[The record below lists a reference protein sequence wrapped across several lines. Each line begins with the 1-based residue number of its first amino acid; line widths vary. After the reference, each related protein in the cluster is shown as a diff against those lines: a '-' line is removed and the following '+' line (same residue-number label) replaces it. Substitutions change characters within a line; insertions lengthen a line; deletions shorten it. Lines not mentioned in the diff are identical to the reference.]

1 MNDRSMSDIN
11 GTAVSYRNGI
21 ISVLVA
27 LPFVSLTGLF
37 GKFLSHSPLLIVQGR
52 TVFAFGALLL
62 ALLVLRKKVIFSHYR
77 EWLRL
82 ILCGIILA
90 VHWIAFFKSIQVSTV
105 AIGLLT
111 FASYP
116 LFTTFLEPIF
126 FHEKLSKRNV
136 SAVLIVICGLALM
149 ATSPSDN
156 SGSILSG
163 SVIQGVL
170 WGLGGGLGFALLTLL
185 NRGHVRHHSPLL
197 LTCWQNGFAAMV
209 LLPWSLSESWVL
221 TTADWALL
229 FVLGVVCTVGGHALL
244 INGLRNVRAQTA
256 SMLIAGLEPVCAIVF
271 ALFLLGEV
279 PSLQTLLGGIL
290 IVSTTVFMITRS
302 E

>member
-1 MNDRSMSDIN
+1 MSYN
-11 GTAVSYRNGI
+11 GTGASYRNGI

-37 GKFLSHSPLLIVQGR
+37 GKFIPHSPLLIVQGR

-62 ALLVLRKKVIFSHYR
+62 VLLILRKKIIFSNFR

-82 ILCGIILA
+82 VLCGIILG

-126 FHEKLSKRNV
+126 FQEKLIKRNV
-136 SAVLIVICGLALM
+136 SAVFVVIFGLALM
-149 ATSPSDN
+149 ATSSPENSD
-156 SGSILSG
+156 GVISG

-170 WGLGGGLGFALLTLL
+170 WGLGGSLGFALLTLM

-197 LTCWQNGFAAMV
+197 LTCWQNGFAALV
-209 LLPWSLSESWVL
+209 LLPWSFYESWVL
-221 TTADWALL
+221 TTSDWTLL
-229 FVLGVVCTVGGHALL
+229 LILGVVCTVGGHALL
-244 INGLRNVRAQTA
+244 INGLKNLQAQTV

-279 PSLQTLLGGIL
+279 PSIQTLVGGSL

>member
-1 MNDRSMSDIN
+1 MSYDAT
-11 GTAVSYRNGI
+11 GASYRNGI

-37 GKFLSHSPLLIVQGR
+37 GKFISHSPLLIVQGR

-62 ALLVLRKKVIFSHYR
+62 VLLILRKKIIFNNFR

-82 ILCGIILA
+82 VLCGIILGM
-90 VHWIAFFKSIQVSTV
+90 HWIAFFKSIQVSTV

-126 FHEKLSKRNV
+126 FQEKLIKRKI
-136 SAVLIVICGLALM
+136 SAVFVVIFGLALM
-149 ATSPSDN
+149 ATSSPENSD
-156 SGSILSG
+156 GVISG

-170 WGLGGGLGFALLTLL
+170 WGLGGSLGFALLTLM

-197 LTCWQNGFAAMV
+197 LTCWQNGFAALV
-209 LLPWSLSESWVL
+209 LLPWSFYESWVL
-221 TTADWALL
+221 TTSDWTLL
-229 FVLGVVCTVGGHALL
+229 LILGVVCTVGGHALL
-244 INGLRNVRAQTA
+244 INGLKNLQAQTV

-279 PSLQTLLGGIL
+279 PSFQTLVGGIL

>member
-1 MNDRSMSDIN
+1 MSYN
-11 GTAVSYRNGI
+11 GTGASYRNGI

-37 GKFLSHSPLLIVQGR
+37 GKFIPHSPLLIVQGR

-62 ALLVLRKKVIFSHYR
+62 VLLILRKKIIFSNFR
-77 EWLRL
+77 ECLRL
-82 ILCGIILA
+82 LLCGIILG

-126 FHEKLSKRNV
+126 FQEKLIKRNV
-136 SAVLIVICGLALM
+136 SAVFVVIFGLALM
-149 ATSPSDN
+149 ATSSPENSD
-156 SGSILSG
+156 GVISG

-170 WGLGGGLGFALLTLL
+170 WGLGGGLGFALLTLM

-197 LTCWQNGFAAMV
+197 LTCWQNGFAALV
-209 LLPWSLSESWVL
+209 LLPWSFSESWIL
-221 TTADWALL
+221 TTADWTLL
-229 FVLGVVCTVGGHALL
+229 LILGVVCTVGGHALL
-244 INGLRNVRAQTA
+244 INGLKNLQAQTV

-271 ALFLLGEV
+271 ALFILGEV
-279 PSLQTLLGGIL
+279 PSFQTLVGGIL

>member
-1 MNDRSMSDIN
+1 MSYN
-11 GTAVSYRNGI
+11 GTGASYRNGI

-37 GKFLSHSPLLIVQGR
+37 GKFISHSPLLIVQGR

-62 ALLVLRKKVIFSHYR
+62 VLLILRKKIIFSNFR

-82 ILCGIILA
+82 LLCGIILG

-126 FHEKLSKRNV
+126 FQEKLIKRNV
-136 SAVLIVICGLALM
+136 SAVFVVIFGLALM
-149 ATSPSDN
+149 ATSSPENSD
-156 SGSILSG
+156 GVISG

-170 WGLGGGLGFALLTLL
+170 WGLGGGLGFALLTLM

-197 LTCWQNGFAAMV
+197 LTCWQNGFAALV
-209 LLPWSLSESWVL
+209 LLPWSFSESWVL
-221 TTADWALL
+221 TTADWTLL
-229 FVLGVVCTVGGHALL
+229 LILGVVCTVGGHALL
-244 INGLRNVRAQTA
+244 INGLKNLKAQTV

-279 PSLQTLLGGIL
+279 PSFQTLVGGIL

>member
-1 MNDRSMSDIN
+1 MSYN
-11 GTAVSYRNGI
+11 GTGASYRNGI

-37 GKFLSHSPLLIVQGR
+37 GKFISHSPLLIVQGR

-62 ALLVLRKKVIFSHYR
+62 VLLILRKKIIFSNFR

-82 ILCGIILA
+82 VLCGIILG

-126 FHEKLSKRNV
+126 FQEKLIKRNV
-136 SAVLIVICGLALM
+136 SAVFVVIFGLALM
-149 ATSPSDN
+149 ATSSPENSD
-156 SGSILSG
+156 GVISG

-170 WGLGGGLGFALLTLL
+170 WGLGGGLGFALLTLM

-197 LTCWQNGFAAMV
+197 LTCWQNGFAALV
-209 LLPWSLSESWVL
+209 LLPWSFYESWVL
-221 TTADWALL
+221 TTADWTLL
-229 FVLGVVCTVGGHALL
+229 LILGVVCTVGGHALL
-244 INGLRNVRAQTA
+244 INGLKNLQAQTV

-279 PSLQTLLGGIL
+279 PSFQTLVGGIL

>member
-1 MNDRSMSDIN
+1 MSYN
-11 GTAVSYRNGI
+11 GTDASYRNGI

-37 GKFLSHSPLLIVQGR
+37 GKFISHSPLLIVQGR

-62 ALLVLRKKVIFSHYR
+62 VLLILRKKIIFSNFR

-82 ILCGIILA
+82 LLCGIILG

-126 FHEKLSKRNV
+126 FQEKLIKRNV
-136 SAVLIVICGLALM
+136 SAVFVVIFGLALM
-149 ATSPSDN
+149 ATSSPENSD
-156 SGSILSG
+156 GVISG

-170 WGLGGGLGFALLTLL
+170 WGLGGGLGFALLTLM

-197 LTCWQNGFAAMV
+197 LTCWQNGFAALV
-209 LLPWSLSESWVL
+209 LLPWSFYESWVL
-221 TTADWALL
+221 TTADWTLL
-229 FVLGVVCTVGGHALL
+229 LILGVVCTVGGHALL
-244 INGLRNVRAQTA
+244 INGLKNLQAQTV

-271 ALFLLGEV
+271 ALFILGEV
-279 PSLQTLLGGIL
+279 PSFQTLVGGIL

>member
-1 MNDRSMSDIN
+1 MSYN
-11 GTAVSYRNGI
+11 GTGASYRNGI

-37 GKFLSHSPLLIVQGR
+37 GKFISHSPLLIVQGR

-62 ALLVLRKKVIFSHYR
+62 VLLILRKKIIFSNFR

-82 ILCGIILA
+82 LLCGIILG

-126 FHEKLSKRNV
+126 FQEKLIKRNV
-136 SAVLIVICGLALM
+136 SAVFVVIFGLALM
-149 ATSPSDN
+149 ATSSPENSD
-156 SGSILSG
+156 GVISG

-170 WGLGGGLGFALLTLL
+170 WGLGGGLGFALLTLM

-197 LTCWQNGFAAMV
+197 LTCWQNGFAALV
-209 LLPWSLSESWVL
+209 LLPWSFSESWVL
-221 TTADWALL
+221 TTADWTLL
-229 FVLGVVCTVGGHALL
+229 LILGVVCTVGGHALL
-244 INGLRNVRAQTA
+244 INGLKNLQAQTV

-279 PSLQTLLGGIL
+279 PSFQTLVGGIL

>member
-1 MNDRSMSDIN
+1 MSYN
-11 GTAVSYRNGI
+11 GTGASYRNGI

-37 GKFLSHSPLLIVQGR
+37 GKFISHSPLLIVQGR

-62 ALLVLRKKVIFSHYR
+62 VLLILRKKIIFSNFR

-82 ILCGIILA
+82 VLCGIILG

-126 FHEKLSKRNV
+126 FQEKLIKRNV
-136 SAVLIVICGLALM
+136 SAVFVVIFGLALM
-149 ATSPSDN
+149 ATSSPENSD
-156 SGSILSG
+156 GVISG

-170 WGLGGGLGFALLTLL
+170 WGLGGSLGFALLTLM

-197 LTCWQNGFAAMV
+197 LTCWQNGFAALV
-209 LLPWSLSESWVL
+209 LLPWSFYESWVL
-221 TTADWALL
+221 TTADWTLL
-229 FVLGVVCTVGGHALL
+229 LILGVVCTVGGHALL
-244 INGLRNVRAQTA
+244 INGLKNLQAQTV

-279 PSLQTLLGGIL
+279 PSFQTLVGGIL

>member
-1 MNDRSMSDIN
+1 MSYN
-11 GTAVSYRNGI
+11 GTLASYRNGI

-37 GKFLSHSPLLIVQGR
+37 GKFISHSPLLIVQGR

-62 ALLVLRKKVIFSHYR
+62 VLLILRKKIIFSNFR

-82 ILCGIILA
+82 LLCGIILG

-126 FHEKLSKRNV
+126 FQEKLIKRNV
-136 SAVLIVICGLALM
+136 SAVFVVIFGLALM
-149 ATSPSDN
+149 ATSSPENSD
-156 SGSILSG
+156 GVISG

-170 WGLGGGLGFALLTLL
+170 WGLGGGLGFALLTLM

-197 LTCWQNGFAAMV
+197 LTCWQNGFAALV
-209 LLPWSLSESWVL
+209 LLPWSFYESWVL
-221 TTADWALL
+221 TTADWTLL
-229 FVLGVVCTVGGHALL
+229 LILGVVCTVGGHALL
-244 INGLRNVRAQTA
+244 INGLKNLQAQTV

-279 PSLQTLLGGIL
+279 PSFQTLVGGIL

>member
-1 MNDRSMSDIN
+1 MSYN
-11 GTAVSYRNGI
+11 GTGASYRNGI

-37 GKFLSHSPLLIVQGR
+37 GKFISHSPLLIVQGR

-62 ALLVLRKKVIFSHYR
+62 VLLILRKKIIFSNFR

-82 ILCGIILA
+82 VLCGIILG

-126 FHEKLSKRNV
+126 FQEKLIKRNV
-136 SAVLIVICGLALM
+136 SAVFVVIFGLALM
-149 ATSPSDN
+149 ATSSPENSD
-156 SGSILSG
+156 GVISG

-170 WGLGGGLGFALLTLL
+170 WGLGGGLGFALLTLM

-197 LTCWQNGFAAMV
+197 LTCWQNGFAALV
-209 LLPWSLSESWVL
+209 LLPWSFYESWVL
-221 TTADWALL
+221 TTADWTLL
-229 FVLGVVCTVGGHALL
+229 LILGVVCTVGGHALL
-244 INGLRNVRAQTA
+244 INGLKNLQAQTV

-279 PSLQTLLGGIL
+279 PSIQTLVGGSL

>member
-1 MNDRSMSDIN
+1 MSYN
-11 GTAVSYRNGI
+11 ATGASYRNGI

-37 GKFLSHSPLLIVQGR
+37 GKFISHSPLLIVQGR

-62 ALLVLRKKVIFSHYR
+62 VMLILRKTIIFSNFR

-82 ILCGIILA
+82 VLCGIILGL
-90 VHWIAFFKSIQVSTV
+90 HWIAFFNSIQVSTV

-126 FHEKLSKRNV
+126 FQEKLIKRNV
-136 SAVLIVICGLALM
+136 SAVFVVIFGLALM
-149 ATSPSDN
+149 ATSSPENSD
-156 SGSILSG
+156 GVISG
-163 SVIQGVL
+163 SVIQGVF
-170 WGLGGGLGFALLTLL
+170 WGLGGGLGFALLTMM

-197 LTCWQNGFAAMV
+197 LTCWQNGFAALV
-209 LLPWSLSESWVL
+209 LLPWSFYESWVL
-221 TTADWALL
+221 KTADWTLL
-229 FVLGVVCTVGGHALL
+229 LILGVVCTVGGHALL
-244 INGLRNVRAQTA
+244 INGLKNLQAQTV

-279 PSLQTLLGGIL
+279 PSFQTLFGGIL

>member
-1 MNDRSMSDIN
+1 MSYN
-11 GTAVSYRNGI
+11 GTGASYRNGI

-37 GKFLSHSPLLIVQGR
+37 GKFISHSPLLIVQGR

-62 ALLVLRKKVIFSHYR
+62 VLLILRKKIIFSNFR
-77 EWLRL
+77 EWLR
-82 ILCGIILA
+82 IVICGIILG

-126 FHEKLSKRNV
+126 FQEKLIKRNV
-136 SAVLIVICGLALM
+136 SAVFVVIFGLALM
-149 ATSPSDN
+149 ATSSPENSD
-156 SGSILSG
+156 GVISG

-170 WGLGGGLGFALLTLL
+170 WGLGGGLGFALLTLM

-197 LTCWQNGFAAMV
+197 LTCWQNGFAALV
-209 LLPWSLSESWVL
+209 LLPWSFYESWVL
-221 TTADWALL
+221 TTADWTLL
-229 FVLGVVCTVGGHALL
+229 LILGVVCTVGGHALL
-244 INGLRNVRAQTA
+244 INGLKNLQAQTV

-279 PSLQTLLGGIL
+279 PSFQTLVGGIL

>member
-1 MNDRSMSDIN
+1 MSVTN
-11 GTAVSYRNGI
+11 GTVFSYRQGI

-27 LPFVSLTGLF
+27 IPFVSLTGLF

-52 TVFAFGALLL
+52 TFFAFGALLL
-62 ALLVLRKKVIFSHYR
+62 SLLILRKKIIFSNYR
-77 EWLRL
+77 EWLRM

-116 LFTTFLEPIF
+116 LFTIFLEPIF
-126 FHEKLSKRNV
+126 FHEKLSKRNL
-136 SAVLIVICGLALM
+136 SAILIVICGLVLM
-149 ATSPSDN
+149 ATSPSDK
-156 SGSILSG
+156 SSSILSG
-163 SVIQGVL
+163 SVVQGIL
-170 WGLGGGLGFALLTLL
+170 WGLGGSLGFALLTLL

-221 TTADWALL
+221 STADWVLL

-244 INGLRNVRAQTA
+244 INGLKNVRAQTA
-256 SMLIAGLEPVCAIVF
+256 IMLIAGLEPVCAIVL

-279 PSLQTLLGGIL
+279 PSLQTLFGGIL

>member
-1 MNDRSMSDIN
+1 MSYN
-11 GTAVSYRNGI
+11 GTGASYRNGI

-37 GKFLSHSPLLIVQGR
+37 GKFISHSPLLIVQGR

-62 ALLVLRKKVIFSHYR
+62 VLLILRKKIIFSNFR

-82 ILCGIILA
+82 VLCGIILG

-126 FHEKLSKRNV
+126 FQEKLIKRNV
-136 SAVLIVICGLALM
+136 SAVFVVIFGLALM
-149 ATSPSDN
+149 ATSSPENSD
-156 SGSILSG
+156 GVISG

-170 WGLGGGLGFALLTLL
+170 WGLGGGLGFALLTLM

-197 LTCWQNGFAAMV
+197 LTCWQNGFAALV
-209 LLPWSLSESWVL
+209 LLPWSFSESWVL
-221 TTADWALL
+221 TTADWTLL
-229 FVLGVVCTVGGHALL
+229 LILGVVCTVGGHALL
-244 INGLRNVRAQTA
+244 INGLKNLQAQTV

-279 PSLQTLLGGIL
+279 PSFQTLVGGIL

>member
-1 MNDRSMSDIN
+1 MSYN
-11 GTAVSYRNGI
+11 GTRTSYRNGI

-37 GKFLSHSPLLIVQGR
+37 GKFISHSPLIIVQGR

-62 ALLVLRKKVIFSHYR
+62 VLLILRKKIIFNNFR

-82 ILCGIILA
+82 VLCGIILGL
-90 VHWIAFFKSIQVSTV
+90 HWIAFFKSIQVSTV

-126 FHEKLSKRNV
+126 FQEKLIKRNV
-136 SAVLIVICGLALM
+136 SAVFVVIFGLALM
-149 ATSPSDN
+149 ATSSPENSD
-156 SGSILSG
+156 GVISG

-170 WGLGGGLGFALLTLL
+170 WGLGGGLGFALLTLM

-197 LTCWQNGFAAMV
+197 LTCWQNGFAALV
-209 LLPWSLSESWVL
+209 LLPWSFYESWVL
-221 TTADWALL
+221 TTSDWTLL
-229 FVLGVVCTVGGHALL
+229 LILGVVCTVGGHALL
-244 INGLRNVRAQTA
+244 INGLKNLQAQTV

-271 ALFLLGEV
+271 ALFILGEV
-279 PSLQTLLGGIL
+279 PSFQTLVGGIL

>member
-1 MNDRSMSDIN
+1 MSYN
-11 GTAVSYRNGI
+11 GTGASYRNGI

-37 GKFLSHSPLLIVQGR
+37 GKFISHSPLLIVQGR

-62 ALLVLRKKVIFSHYR
+62 VLLILRKKIIFSNFR

-82 ILCGIILA
+82 VLCGSILG
-90 VHWIAFFKSIQVSTV
+90 VHWIAFFKSIQASTV

-126 FHEKLSKRNV
+126 FQEKLIKRNV
-136 SAVLIVICGLALM
+136 SAVFVVIFGLALI
-149 ATSPSDN
+149 ATSSPENSD
-156 SGSILSG
+156 GVISG

-170 WGLGGGLGFALLTLL
+170 WGLGGGLGFALLTLM

-197 LTCWQNGFAAMV
+197 LTCWQNGFAALV
-209 LLPWSLSESWVL
+209 LLPWSFSESWVL
-221 TTADWALL
+221 TTADWTLL
-229 FVLGVVCTVGGHALL
+229 LILGVVCTVGGHALL
-244 INGLRNVRAQTA
+244 INGLKNLQAQTV

-279 PSLQTLLGGIL
+279 PSFQTLVGGIL

>member
-1 MNDRSMSDIN
+1 MSYN
-11 GTAVSYRNGI
+11 GTGASYRNGI

-37 GKFLSHSPLLIVQGR
+37 GKFISHSPLLIVQGR

-62 ALLVLRKKVIFSHYR
+62 VLLILRKKIIFSNFR

-82 ILCGIILA
+82 VLCGIILG

-126 FHEKLSKRNV
+126 FQEKLIKRNV
-136 SAVLIVICGLALM
+136 SAVFVVICGLSLM
-149 ATSPSDN
+149 ATSSPENSD
-156 SGSILSG
+156 GVISG

-170 WGLGGGLGFALLTLL
+170 WGLGGGLGFALLTLM

-197 LTCWQNGFAAMV
+197 LTCWQNGFAALV
-209 LLPWSLSESWVL
+209 LLPWSFSESWVL
-221 TTADWALL
+221 TTADWTLL
-229 FVLGVVCTVGGHALL
+229 LILGVVCTVGGHSLL
-244 INGLRNVRAQTA
+244 INGLKNLQAQTV

-279 PSLQTLLGGIL
+279 PSFQTLVGGIL

>member
-1 MNDRSMSDIN
+1 MSYN
-11 GTAVSYRNGI
+11 GTGASYRNGI

-37 GKFLSHSPLLIVQGR
+37 GKFISHSPLLIVQGR

-62 ALLVLRKKVIFSHYR
+62 VLLILRKKIIFSNFR

-82 ILCGIILA
+82 VLCGIILG

-126 FHEKLSKRNV
+126 FQEKLIKRNV
-136 SAVLIVICGLALM
+136 SAVFVVIFGLALM
-149 ATSPSDN
+149 ATSSPENSD
-156 SGSILSG
+156 GVISG

-170 WGLGGGLGFALLTLL
+170 WGLGGGLGFALLTLM
-185 NRGHVRHHSPLL
+185 NRGHVRHYSPLL
-197 LTCWQNGFAAMV
+197 LTCWQNGFAALV
-209 LLPWSLSESWVL
+209 LLPWSFYESWVL
-221 TTADWALL
+221 TTADWTLL
-229 FVLGVVCTVGGHALL
+229 LILGVVCTVGGHALL
-244 INGLRNVRAQTA
+244 INGLKNLQAQTV
-256 SMLIAGLEPVCAIVF
+256 SMLIAGLAPVCAIVF

-279 PSLQTLLGGIL
+279 PSFQTLVGGIL
-290 IVSTTVFMITRS
+290 IVSTTVFMITRP

>member
-1 MNDRSMSDIN
+1 MSYN
-11 GTAVSYRNGI
+11 GTRASYRNGI

-37 GKFLSHSPLLIVQGR
+37 GKFISHSPLLIVQGR

-62 ALLVLRKKVIFSHYR
+62 VLLILRKKIIFSNFR

-82 ILCGIILA
+82 VLCGIILG

-126 FHEKLSKRNV
+126 FQEKLIKRNV
-136 SAVLIVICGLALM
+136 SAVFVVIFGLALM
-149 ATSPSDN
+149 ATSSPENSD
-156 SGSILSG
+156 GVISG

-170 WGLGGGLGFALLTLL
+170 WGLGGGLGFALLTLM

-197 LTCWQNGFAAMV
+197 LTCWQNGFAALV
-209 LLPWSLSESWVL
+209 LLPWSFSESWVL
-221 TTADWALL
+221 TTADWTLL
-229 FVLGVVCTVGGHALL
+229 LILGVVCTVGGHALL
-244 INGLRNVRAQTA
+244 INGLKNLQAQTV

-279 PSLQTLLGGIL
+279 PSFQTLVGGIL

>member
-1 MNDRSMSDIN
+1 MSDIN
-11 GTAVSYRNGI
+11 GTVVSYRNGI

-62 ALLVLRKKVIFSHYR
+62 ALLILRKKIIFSNYR

-163 SVIQGVL
+163 SLAQGVL
-170 WGLGGGLGFALLTLL
+170 WGLGL
-185 NRGHVRHHSPLL
+185 
-197 LTCWQNGFAAMV
+197 
-209 LLPWSLSESWVL
+209 SLI
-221 TTADWALL
+221 
-229 FVLGVVCTVGGHALL
+229 H
-244 INGLRNVRAQTA
+244 I
-256 SMLIAGLEPVCAIVF
+256 
-271 ALFLLGEV
+271 
-279 PSLQTLLGGIL
+279 
-290 IVSTTVFMITRS
+290 
-302 E
+302 

>member
-1 MNDRSMSDIN
+1 MSYN
-11 GTAVSYRNGI
+11 GIGASYRNGI

-37 GKFLSHSPLLIVQGR
+37 GKFISHSPLLIVQGR

-62 ALLVLRKKVIFSHYR
+62 VLLILRKKIIFNNFR

-82 ILCGIILA
+82 VLCGIILG

-126 FHEKLSKRNV
+126 FQEKLIKRNV
-136 SAVLIVICGLALM
+136 SAVFVVILGLALM
-149 ATSPSDN
+149 ATSSPENSDGN
-156 SGSILSG
+156 ISG

-170 WGLGGGLGFALLTLL
+170 WGLGGGLGFALLTLM

-197 LTCWQNGFAAMV
+197 LTCWQNGFAALV
-209 LLPWSLSESWVL
+209 LLPWSFSESWVL
-221 TTADWALL
+221 TTADWTLL
-229 FVLGVVCTVGGHALL
+229 LILGVVCTVGGHALL
-244 INGLRNVRAQTA
+244 INGLKNLQAQTV

-279 PSLQTLLGGIL
+279 PSFQTLVGGIL